1 MSRDRKKL
9 TIPPSDKQR
18 HNKPQTKMAGLVEH
32 IIVKLIPIRKLW
44 KTEMI
49 LDLADNSISEEGGSN
64 TWQRQVVISVKCG
77 ANINDKE
84 TNKNSRAHK

>member
-1 MSRDRKKL
+1 MTRDRKKL

-49 LDLADNSISEEGGSN
+49 LDLADNSISGEGGSN
-64 TWQRQVVISVKCG
+64 T
-77 ANINDKE
+77 
-84 TNKNSRAHK
+84 

>member
-1 MSRDRKKL
+1 MTRDRKKL

-44 KTEMI
+44 KTKMI

-64 TWQRQVVISVKCG
+64 TRQRQVIIFVKCG